1 MDVKTYRA
9 KTFQDALQMVQ
20 SDLGPD
26 ASILQTRQLRNGLVS
41 WLRSTPQ
48 VEVTASATIPV
59 PRRLHD
65 GLAEARESA
74 ADPLGDCGN
83 IPSADRFNYR
93 AQYRSNLCNHGDSGN
108 SLVEELCGHQTTG
121 TGERLPET
129 LCQLFSELIDAELNE
144 ELASQFIEQLGHDAT
159 PMDLRDAQLLRTRLA
174 QLMEQDIQVANP
186 ITVTP
191 GERRLVALVGP
202 TGVGKT
208 TTIAKLAANFHLR
221 DQRRVGLITVDTY
234 RIAAVDQLRT
244 YADIIDLPMEVVSTP
259 KEMRAA
265 IDRLSD
271 LDLILM
277 DTAGR
282 SPRDDVRIQE
292 LRAIL
297 AEANADEIQLV
308 LSCVASTSSLI
319 KSAKQF
325 AKVGTTSLLLT
336 KLDEA
341 TGLGNLVSLFR
352 NCELPIS
359 YLTNGQN
366 VPHDI
371 EPASATKLARVI
383 LGMESVRTV

>member
-41 WLRSTPQ
+41 WLRSTPH

-59 PRRLHD
+59 PRRLPD
-65 GLAEARESA
+65 GLAEARDSA
-74 ADPLGDCGN
+74 ADTLVDRGN
-83 IPSADRFNYR
+83 IPSADRCNYR
-93 AQYRSNLCNHGDSGN
+93 AQYRSNLCNQGDSGN

-121 TGERLPET
+121 TGQRLPET
-129 LCQLFSELIDAELNE
+129 LCQLSSELIDAELNE

-159 PMDLRDAQLLRTRLA
+159 PMDLRDPQLLRTRLA
-174 QLMEQDIQVANP
+174 QLMEQEIQVASP

-221 DQRRVGLITVDTY
+221 DQRQVGLITVDTY

-308 LSCVASTSSLI
+308 LSCVASTSSLT
-319 KSAKQF
+319 KSAQQF

-341 TGLGNLVSLFR
+341 TGLGNLVPLFR

-371 EPASATKLARVI
+371 EPASAAKLARLI
-383 LGMESVRTV
+383 LGMESARTI

>member
-26 ASILQTRQLRNGLVS
+26 ASILQTRQLRSGLIR
-41 WLRSTPQ
+41 WIRSAPQ

-59 PRRLHD
+59 PRRLHE
-65 GLAEARESA
+65 GLAEAILDRCDS
-74 ADPLGDCGN
+74 PGDTAN

-93 AQYRSNLCNHGDSGN
+93 AQYRSNLYNGGNAGN
-108 SLVEELCGHQTTG
+108 SLVEELCGHEATSKKDD
-121 TGERLPET
+121 LPEAMA
-129 LCQLFSELIDAELNE
+129 QLFSELIDAEVNE
-144 ELASQFIEQLGHDAT
+144 PLAKQFIEQLNHDAT
-159 PMDLRDAQLLRTRLA
+159 PMDRQDPQLLRTRLA
-174 QLMEQDIQVANP
+174 RRIEEEIRVANP
-186 ITVTP
+186 ITLSP

-271 LDLILM
+271 LDLILL

-308 LSCVASTSSLI
+308 LSCITNTNSLTRSI
-319 KSAKQF
+319 HQF
-325 AKVGTTSLLLT
+325 SKVGTTSILLT

-341 TGLGNLVSLFR
+341 TGLGNLLPLFR
-352 NCELPIS
+352 DSNLPIS

-366 VPHDI
+366 VPNDI
-371 EPASATKLARVI
+371 EPVNASKLSRII
-383 LGMESVRTV
+383 LGMESARTI

>member
-26 ASILQTRQLRNGLVS
+26 ASILQTRQLRSGLVR
-41 WLRSTPQ
+41 WLRNTPQ

-59 PRRLHD
+59 PRRMHE
-65 GLAEARESA
+65 GLAADVASA
-74 ADPLGDCGN
+74 ASSLEDSVS

-93 AQYRSNLCNHGDSGN
+93 AQYRSNLYNHGNSGT
-108 SLVEELCGHQTTG
+108 SLVEELCGHQATSSG
-121 TGERLPET
+121 QHLPET
-129 LCQLFSELIDAELNE
+129 LVQLLGELLDAEVNE
-144 ELASQFIEQLGHDAT
+144 ELATELIEQLSHDAT
-159 PMDLRDAQLLRTRLA
+159 PMDLQAPQLLRTRLA
-174 QLMEQDIQVANP
+174 QSLEEEIQVASP
-186 ITVTP
+186 IKLPP

-259 KEMRAA
+259 KEMRTA

-308 LSCVASTSSLI
+308 LSCIASTNSLTR
-319 KSAKQF
+319 SCQQF
-325 AKVGTTSLLLT
+325 AKVGTTSVLLT

-341 TGLGNLVSLFR
+341 TGLGNLIPLFR

-359 YLTNGQN
+359 YLTNGQKM
-366 VPHDI
+366 DFFGQ
-371 EPASATKLARVI
+371 LAKVENI
-383 LGMESVRTV
+383 TWLALEVFL